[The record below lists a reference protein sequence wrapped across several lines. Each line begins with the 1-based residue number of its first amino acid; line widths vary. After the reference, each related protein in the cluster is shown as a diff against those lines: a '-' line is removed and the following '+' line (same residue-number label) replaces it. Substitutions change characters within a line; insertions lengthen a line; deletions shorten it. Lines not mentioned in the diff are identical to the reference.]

1 MAERLGLAVIP
12 GVGWRANEIQTI
24 AREAE
29 DAGFDAIFAAEVNN
43 DVMATAQLMG
53 AATRRIQVGTWI
65 ANIYLRHSY
74 VCAQGASLI
83 ADATEGRFILG
94 LGVSHPPVNT
104 ALAIDMADPPTVLR
118 RYVTAVRSWLKG
130 EGPTTHLPQR
140 PTPQPVPIYVA
151 AVTSRTVELASE
163 LADGF
168 MPFLWSAARVKQAKA
183 WIDRGRAKA
192 AGLGKLDVTV
202 GLPTFVGDDV
212 KAMRETARQ
221 NLGLYT
227 TFPFFQRLF
236 RASGFTAEAAEMEKG
251 VGGASLSDRL
261 LDAVCLLG
269 PLARCREQLAAFRT
283 AGVDLPIL
291 VPPIGVDGAR
301 VGRGPGLH
309 RAAKLERQL
318 LGAPELRRR
327 VQAPER
333 RLPLLD
339 VRQGGGAIA
348 CARGQRGKLEPR
360 AADLELRADRRERGE
375 RV

>member
-53 AATRRIQVGTWI
+53 VATRRIQVGTWI

-74 VCAQGASLI
+74 SCAQGAALI

-94 LGVSHPPVNT
+94 LGVSHPPVNK
-104 ALAIDMADPPTVLR
+104 ALGIEMGDAPSALR

-130 EGPTTHLPQR
+130 EGPATHLPQR
-140 PTPQPVPIYVA
+140 PTVRPVPLYVA
-151 AVTSRTVELASE
+151 AITSRTVEVASE
-163 LADGF
+163 LADGI
-168 MPFLWSAARVKQAKA
+168 MPFLWSAERVKKSKV

-192 AGLGKLDVTV
+192 SGLGKVDVTV
-202 GLPTFVGDDV
+202 GLPVFVGDDV
-212 KAMRETARQ
+212 KAMREAARA

-236 RASGFTAEAAEMEKG
+236 RASGFASEADQMEKG
-251 VGGASLSDRL
+251 GGGASLSDRI
-261 LDAVCLLG
+261 LDAVCLTG
-269 PLARCREQLAAFRT
+269 PMARCREQLAAFRS

-291 VPPIGVDGAR
+291 VAPIGVDGAR
-301 VGRGPGLH
+301 GVIK
-309 RAAKLERQL
+309 AF
-318 LGAPELRRR
+318 RR
-327 VQAPER
+327 
-333 RLPLLD
+333 
-339 VRQGGGAIA
+339 
-348 CARGQRGKLEPR
+348 
-360 AADLELRADRRERGE
+360 
-375 RV
+375 